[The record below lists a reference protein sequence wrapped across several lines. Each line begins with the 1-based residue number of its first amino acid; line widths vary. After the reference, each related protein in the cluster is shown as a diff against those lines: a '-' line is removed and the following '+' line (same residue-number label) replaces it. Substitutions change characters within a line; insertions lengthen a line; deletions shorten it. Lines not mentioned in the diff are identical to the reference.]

1 MITIFNRKKLVVDNS
16 GEEIAKVCM
25 KLKEAGIKYDVITK
39 CSQTSFGRSLHA
51 NMTASVYNG
60 AGGGAGDLLFTY
72 TIYVAKK
79 DFKKADSIVR

>member
-1 MITIFNRKKLVVDNS
+1 
-16 GEEIAKVCM
+16 M
-25 KLKEAGIKYDVITK
+25 KIIEGGVTAPKGFEAAGVEAGIKYDVITK

-51 NMTASVYNG
+51 NMTAGVYNG